1 MDSSRILSLNIRL
14 FIQAEL
20 TLKGNNKSVGGDGMI
35 AWYWA
40 VVALIAGALFGIL
53 IVALLQADRN

>member
-1 MDSSRILSLNIRL
+1 
-14 FIQAEL
+14 
-20 TLKGNNKSVGGDGMI
+20 MI

-40 VVALIAGALFGIL
+40 IVALIAGALFGIL